1 MTSNQEVGPDP
12 MQASRQDCSRLY
24 FKEATGVRSF
34 EFRNPATVVQW
45 RRILL
50 EESR

>member
-1 MTSNQEVGPDP
+1 MTSNQEVGPDT
-12 MQASRQDCSRLY
+12 MQASRQDGSRLY

-34 EFRNPATVVQW
+34 EFRNPATVVQC
-45 RRILL
+45 RSLL